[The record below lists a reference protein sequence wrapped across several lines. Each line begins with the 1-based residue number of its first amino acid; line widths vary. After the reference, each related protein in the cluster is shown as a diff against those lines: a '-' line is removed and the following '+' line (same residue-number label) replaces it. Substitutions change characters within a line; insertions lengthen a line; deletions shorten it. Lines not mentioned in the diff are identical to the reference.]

1 ISNFTLTGVAPCRAI
16 KHLIVSTVSGW
27 IAASGSVFQTSEV
40 QAGENVTLQCHRIY
54 TYDVMTFWFR
64 LVNGTTAN
72 SIAVQPVSSIVKY
85 NTEFQS
91 GKFEM
96 TKNTFDVFLK
106 IKQVDLSDSA
116 LYFCGFLHMGR
127 PSVFTATYLKV
138 QGKIAEYPICATF
151 FVVDVLLEDG
161 LTNLSTV
168 ILGSLTVFLLLV
180 IIGLVVSIR
189 KLHTGIYVF
198 EFKLKFNPSKLWFN
212 CFKSDAMNY
221 AALSFH
227 TRTNMRRPAP
237 QRELEPNVLYA
248 ATR

>member
-1 ISNFTLTGVAPCRAI
+1 MMNFNLLSFLLSTLSWISVSLAQFYTVAVEPGQEIKLQCSNFSSFATHI
-16 KHLIVSTVSGW
+16 
-27 IAASGSVFQTSEV
+27 
-40 QAGENVTLQCHRIY
+40 
-54 TYDVMTFWFR
+54 FWFR
-64 LVNGTTAN
+64 LADRLNASRISFMPTAN
-72 SIAVQPVSSIVKY
+72 SRATFYDGFQDTKFKMTS
-85 NTEFQS
+85 NTS
-91 GKFEM
+91 
-96 TKNTFDVFLK
+96 VLFLE
-106 IKQVDLSDSA
+106 IKQLDPSDSG
-116 LYFCGFLHMGR
+116 LYFCGELHMGR

-138 QGKIAEYPICATF
+138 Q
-151 FVVDVLLEDG
+151 DG

-189 KLHTGIYVF
+189 KLHTAHD
-198 EFKLKFNPSKLWFN
+198 EMQNLQHSENAE
-212 CFKSDAMNY
+212 SDAMNY

>member
-1 ISNFTLTGVAPCRAI
+1 MVNFNLLSFLLYTLSWISVSLAQFYTVAVEPGQEI
-16 KHLIVSTVSGW
+16 
-27 IAASGSVFQTSEV
+27 
-40 QAGENVTLQCHRIY
+40 TLQCSNFSSFATHI
-54 TYDVMTFWFR
+54 FWFR
-64 LVNGTTAN
+64 LADRLNASRISFMPTAN
-72 SIAVQPVSSIVKY
+72 SRATFCDGFQDTKFNMTS
-85 NTEFQS
+85 NTS
-91 GKFEM
+91 
-96 TKNTFDVFLK
+96 VLFLE
-106 IKQVDLSDSA
+106 IKQLDPSDSG
-116 LYFCGFLHMGR
+116 LYFCGELHMGR

-138 QGKIAEYPICATF
+138 Q
-151 FVVDVLLEDG
+151 EDG

-189 KLHTGIYVF
+189 KLHTAHD
-198 EFKLKFNPSKLWFN
+198 EMQNLQHSENAE
-212 CFKSDAMNY
+212 SDAMNY

>member
-1 ISNFTLTGVAPCRAI
+1 MVNFNLLSFLLSTLSWIS
-16 KHLIVSTVSGW
+16 VSLAQFYTVTVEPGQE
-27 IAASGSVFQTSEV
+27 I
-40 QAGENVTLQCHRIY
+40 TLQCSNFSSFATHI
-54 TYDVMTFWFR
+54 FWFR
-64 LVNGTTAN
+64 LADRLNASRISFMPTAN
-72 SIAVQPVSSIVKY
+72 SRATFCDGFQDTKFNMTS
-85 NTEFQS
+85 NTS
-91 GKFEM
+91 
-96 TKNTFDVFLK
+96 VLFLE
-106 IKQVDLSDSA
+106 IKQLDPSDSG
-116 LYFCGFLHMGR
+116 LYFCGELHMGR

-138 QGKIAEYPICATF
+138 Q
-151 FVVDVLLEDG
+151 EDG

-189 KLHTGIYVF
+189 KLHTAHD
-198 EFKLKFNPSKLWFN
+198 EMQNLQHSENAE
-212 CFKSDAMNY
+212 SDAMNY

>member
-1 ISNFTLTGVAPCRAI
+1 MNYILKSLGCCFVLWKFVFYEYL
-16 KHLIVSTVSGW
+16 LIVSGW
-27 IAASGSVFQTSEV
+27 ISVSLAQFYTVAVEPGQEIK
-40 QAGENVTLQCHRIY
+40 LQCSNFSSFATHI
-54 TYDVMTFWFR
+54 FWFR
-64 LVNGTTAN
+64 LADRLNASRISFMPTAN
-72 SIAVQPVSSIVKY
+72 SRATFYDGFQDTKFKMTS
-85 NTEFQS
+85 NTS
-91 GKFEM
+91 
-96 TKNTFDVFLK
+96 VLFLE
-106 IKQVDLSDSA
+106 IKQLDPSDSG
-116 LYFCGFLHMGR
+116 LYFCGELHMGR

-151 FVVDVLLEDG
+151 FVVDILLADG

-189 KLHTGIYVF
+189 KLHTAMLKID
-198 EFKLKFNPSKLWFN
+198 FKHFPLQNAE
-212 CFKSDAMNY
+212 SDAMNY